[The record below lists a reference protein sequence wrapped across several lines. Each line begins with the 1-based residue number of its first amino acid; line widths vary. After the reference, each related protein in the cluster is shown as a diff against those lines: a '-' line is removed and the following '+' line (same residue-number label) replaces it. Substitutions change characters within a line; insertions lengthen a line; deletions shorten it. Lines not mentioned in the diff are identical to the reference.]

1 MLCQLR
7 VQSCSLGF
15 LKIIAAFTLI
25 LNPQVIKV
33 SITHRFLPPVPHVK
47 STLTHIVI
55 TNQIS
60 DRNKVLAITELTY
73 TNFFFHEKQYFI
85 TQIIKTWFPVHYFV
99 NLFCLGINKHCRHFR
114 NSTYVCCKVLLTR
127 RKINTNI
134 QRSVFCILIRFRSW
148 PVIMIST

>member
-47 STLTHIVI
+47 STLTNIVI

-60 DRNKVLAITELTY
+60 DRNKVLAITKLTY
-73 TNFFFHEKQYFI
+73 TNFFSR
-85 TQIIKTWFPVHYFV
+85 KTILY
-99 NLFCLGINKHCRHFR
+99 
-114 NSTYVCCKVLLTR
+114 Y
-127 RKINTNI
+127 TNN
-134 QRSVFCILIRFRSW
+134 
-148 PVIMIST
+148 

>member
-47 STLTHIVI
+47 CTLTHIVI

-60 DRNKVLAITELTY
+60 DRNKVLAITKLTY

-85 TQIIKTWFPVHYFV
+85 TQIIKT
-99 NLFCLGINKHCRHFR
+99 
-114 NSTYVCCKVLLTR
+114 
-127 RKINTNI
+127 
-134 QRSVFCILIRFRSW
+134 
-148 PVIMIST
+148 